1 MQGDQQSD
9 IDLLRSES
17 DKFAFLVGWWVQG
30 ERQLSGKK
38 RVKEFREN
46 VLQPAEALRK
56 ALNNQEFVKEFS
68 APWGGFVDFDH
79 AKFEQELQTFVA
91 AARRHVDAIEKHT
104 ARGRTWNQDLK
115 RLHVYMT
122 ACFCEYFNRSF
133 EPSRLN
139 SSGKEKRHTLQSAV
153 EILAKPL
160 FNNGRRGSG
169 FSGAIRE
176 HVDGWNAAKR
186 ELFAKMAADGFVV
199 AK

>member
-46 VLQPAEALRK
+46 VLQPAEALHK
-56 ALNNQEFVKEFS
+56 TLNNQEFVKEFS
-68 APWGGFVDFDH
+68 APWGGFVDFDRV
-79 AKFEQELQTFVA
+79 KFEQELQAIIA
-91 AARRHVDAIEKHT
+91 AAERHVAAIEKHLG
-104 ARGRTWNQDLK
+104 RGKAWNHDLK
-115 RLHVYMT
+115 RLHVYMA

-139 SSGKEKRHTLQSAV
+139 SSGKEKRHMFQSAV
-153 EILAKPL
+153 ELLAKPL
-160 FNNGRRGSG
+160 FKNDRRGSG

-176 HVDGWNAAKR
+176 HVDGWNVAKR
-186 ELFAKMAADGFVV
+186 QQFAEMAAAV